1 MDAFFQ
7 FLQALVIGFVVVVV
21 VFLILMALPKSRL
34 RDFIMEVLGW
44 TTTATSAVSVIS
56 PLDPIPD
63 FIPLA
68 GQLDDVGMLAIGIV
82 SALFAWRMRK
92 HRKKLETKAVDR

>member
-7 FLQALVIGFVVVVV
+7 FLQVLVIGIVVVVV
-21 VFLILMALPKSRL
+21 VFLVLMALPKSRL
-34 RDFIMEVLGW
+34 RDLVMEILGW

-63 FIPLA
+63 LIPLA
-68 GQLDDVGMLAIGIV
+68 GQLDDLGMLAIGIV
-82 SALFAWRMRK
+82 SALFAWRMRR
-92 HRKKLETKAVDR
+92 HRKRLEAERRL